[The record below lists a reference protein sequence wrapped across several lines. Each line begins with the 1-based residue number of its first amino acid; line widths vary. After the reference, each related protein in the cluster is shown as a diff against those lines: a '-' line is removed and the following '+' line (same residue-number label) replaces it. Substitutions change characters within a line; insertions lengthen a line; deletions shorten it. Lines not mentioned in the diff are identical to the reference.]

1 MPADIGSIRDTG
13 PIAYF
18 LTWTT
23 HGSWLPGDPRGWVKR
38 GGDFRSANHVL
49 HTAVAR
55 AMNDPPLSL
64 SPAQRGLVYDA
75 IDMTCR
81 HRGWVIHACQC
92 RIQHAHVVVTATR
105 VPPEIV
111 LAQLKAWSTRALAD
125 AGLSHRRCWS
135 RGGSSRLIFGECDL
149 QRVVEYVTECQDRP
163 RA

>member
-13 PIAYF
+13 PIAYL

-38 GGDFRSANHVL
+38 GGDFQSANHVL
-49 HTAVAR
+49 HTAVMR
-55 AMNDPPLSL
+55 SMTDSPLAL
-64 SPAQRGLVYDA
+64 SPAQRGLVHDA
-75 IDMTCR
+75 IDMNCR

-92 RIQHAHVVVTATR
+92 RNQHVHVVVTATR
-105 VPPEIV
+105 TRPELV
-111 LAQLKAWSTRALAD
+111 LRQFKAWSTRSLAN

-149 QRVVEYVTECQDRP
+149 QRVVEYVAECQDRP
-163 RA
+163 RT